1 MFTNESKE
9 IEFVYHPSDSKVNWY
24 RMIVN
29 LIIWIITQTG
39 NIVSM
44 LMQAIEFIKA
54 RFQLIPKLSH
64 IKMNGL

>member
-1 MFTNESKE
+1 MNESNQL
-9 IEFVYHPSDSKVNWY
+9 EFVYHPSNSKVNWY

-39 NIVSM
+39 NIVSVV
-44 LMQAIEFIKA
+44 MQAIEFIKA
-54 RFQLIPKLSH
+54 LFQLIPRLSQ